1 LIVKQ
6 HNRHRIQEFL
16 TFLSRENA
24 QTKPDKTVT
33 LTVMSGSAFL
43 AFTRVSENGAS
54 AVSSLVRLFT

>member
-1 LIVKQ
+1 MKQ

-16 TFLSRENA
+16 TFLSREHA

-33 LTVMSGSAFL
+33 LAVISGSSFL

>member
-1 LIVKQ
+1 MKQ

-16 TFLSRENA
+16 TFLSREHA

-33 LTVMSGSAFL
+33 LAVISGSSFL
-43 AFTRVSENGAS
+43 AFTRISENGAS

>member
-1 LIVKQ
+1 MEQ

-16 TFLSRENA
+16 TFLSREHA

-33 LTVMSGSAFL
+33 LAVISGSSFL

>member
-16 TFLSRENA
+16 TFLSREHA

-33 LTVMSGSAFL
+33 LTVISGSSFL

>member
-1 LIVKQ
+1 MKQ

-16 TFLSRENA
+16 TFLSREHA

-33 LTVMSGSAFL
+33 LAVISGSSFL
-43 AFTRVSENGAS
+43 AFTRDSENGAS

>member
-16 TFLSRENA
+16 TFLSREHA

-43 AFTRVSENGAS
+43 ALTRVSENGAS

>member
-16 TFLSRENA
+16 TFLSREHA

-33 LTVMSGSAFL
+33 LAVVSGSSFL

>member
-1 LIVKQ
+1 MKQ

-16 TFLSRENA
+16 TFLSREHA
-24 QTKPDKTVT
+24 QAKPDKTVT
-33 LTVMSGSAFL
+33 LTVISGSSFL

>member
-1 LIVKQ
+1 MK
-6 HNRHRIQEFL
+6 HHDRHRIDEFL
-16 TFLSRENA
+16 AFLSREHA

-33 LTVMSGSAFL
+33 LTVISGSAFL

>member
-1 LIVKQ
+1 MK
-6 HNRHRIQEFL
+6 HHDRHRIQEFL
-16 TFLSRENA
+16 TFLSREHA

-33 LTVMSGSAFL
+33 LTVISASSFL

>member
-16 TFLSRENA
+16 TFLSREHA

>member
-6 HNRHRIQEFL
+6 NDRHRIQEFL
-16 TFLSRENA
+16 TFLSREHA

-33 LTVMSGSAFL
+33 LAVISGSSFL
-43 AFTRVSENGAS
+43 AFTRISENGAS

>member
-1 LIVKQ
+1 VEQ

-16 TFLSRENA
+16 TFLSREHA

-33 LTVMSGSAFL
+33 LTVISGSSFL

>member
-6 HNRHRIQEFL
+6 NNRHRIQEFL
-16 TFLSRENA
+16 TFLSREHA

-33 LTVMSGSAFL
+33 LTVISGSSFL